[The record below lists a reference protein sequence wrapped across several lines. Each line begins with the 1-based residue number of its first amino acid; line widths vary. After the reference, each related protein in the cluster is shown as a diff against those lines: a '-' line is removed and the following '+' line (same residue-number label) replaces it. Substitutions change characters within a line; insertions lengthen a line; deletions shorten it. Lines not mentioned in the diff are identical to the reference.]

1 MRSIEYTW
9 IGDISSKF
17 GSVIE
22 DIGQEKSSALTTW
35 CEVDDGDANFDAS
48 TFIGCDPDENVPL
61 FFLLS
66 SWRAFLLVMSKD
78 SPFSLYLPRAAA
90 AASFISC
97 LAPYTAT
104 WRQEHPSSLLLLYR
118 ASCRLLHTATALLM
132 RPSLLSSL
140 VKKETPMEDARRVR
154 SLSTSTSCTGLEA

>member
-118 ASCRLLHTATALLM
+118 ASCTEPSSHSNRLAHAPQFTLLPGEEGDPNGGCSQGAKPLHLNLLHRA
-132 RPSLLSSL
+132 
-140 VKKETPMEDARRVR
+140 
-154 SLSTSTSCTGLEA
+154 